1 MCRVCRCGGSTGSA
15 VQSFTGTFLAEC
27 LPAPQQEWLERCL
40 QPSRQGAGER
50 EAQLAALNSR
60 IEGHKQVVTK
70 ALARKRLLHKFAD
83 SPMDAVKS
91 ALSLQSRCLEVT
103 RWPGCGEW
111 VAKTQ
116 LRCFMACEL
125 AFALL
130 LGCPVVVVLPFFH
143 LGRRFAVI
151 LNQRH
156 RKALT
161 QRSVY
166 SQVMSCRVCLV
177 VPRSQAMCAYAVSS
191 R

>member
-1 MCRVCRCGGSTGSA
+1 MVCGVMCRVCRCGGSTGSA

-103 RWPGCGEW
+103 YWPGCWEWGGEN
-111 VAKTQ
+111 AA
-116 LRCFMACEL
+116 RCSWRANWRLPQCRD
-125 AFALL
+125 ALL
-130 LGCPVVVVLPFFH
+130 SLRFPFS
-143 LGRRFAVI
+143 
-151 LNQRH
+151 
-156 RKALT
+156 T
-161 QRSVY
+161 
-166 SQVMSCRVCLV
+166 LV
-177 VPRSQAMCAYAVSS
+177 GASL
-191 R
+191 